1 VTALVLERASPVTEQ
16 RRAEH
21 VEMLAERHPP
31 IRLDSVE
38 RTVVDA
44 GAVRAV
50 AGPTLAYLARVELEV
65 ERNVLELLT
74 LLPDA
79 DDTDRDFQRIWSRQE
94 VAHGLILDRL
104 QRDLGA
110 SAAQPRVT
118 LDTKTRVLGVLA
130 HLQPVQDVIRFLYY
144 LTGAATEK
152 SAVIAYSRLHALM
165 DDLGEEAIART
176 VVAPIRR
183 QEPGHFAFYRMSAAA
198 MLQQQ
203 VLAPWQLR
211 LARVLRRRSFAPVGA
226 RTPESRAHYGR
237 VMHDLGLADDVE
249 GHAAQLGVVD
259 RELLWARDRGMRV
272 PPYVL
277 AALEDALERAGR
289 ARVQPENR
297 NVRSSRTTRAWS
309 STSGRPDTATVP
321 TTPVPRTVIGK
332 APPSAAYTVRSM
344 R

>member
-1 VTALVLERASPVTEQ
+1 VTAVVLNPDDLVTQR

-31 IRLDSVE
+31 IRPDSVE

-44 GAVRAV
+44 GAVRAA

-65 ERNVLELLT
+65 ERNVLELRT

-79 DDTDRDFQRIWSRQE
+79 DDIDREFQRIWSRQE
-94 VAHGLILDRL
+94 IAHGVILDRL
-104 QRDLGA
+104 QQDIGA

-118 LDTKTRVLGVLA
+118 LDTTTRVLGVLA

-165 DDLGEEAIART
+165 DDLGEEAVART

-183 QEPGHFAFYRMSAAA
+183 QEPGHFAYYRMSAAA
-198 MLQQQ
+198 MLQQH
-203 VLAPWQLR
+203 VLAPWQLH
-211 LARVLRRRSFAPVGA
+211 LARQLRRRSFAPVGA
-226 RTPESRAHYGR
+226 RTPASRAHYGR
-237 VMHDLGLADDVE
+237 VMQDLGLDE
-249 GHAAQLGVVD
+249 SLENHAAQLGLVD
-259 RELLWARDRGMRV
+259 RELLWAGDQGMRV

-277 AALEDALERAGR
+277 EALQDALARAGQPP
-289 ARVQPENR
+289 ARKA
-297 NVRSSRTTRAWS
+297 RSSRTTSAWS
-309 STSGRPDTATVP
+309 STSGRPDTATAP
-321 TTPVPRTVIGK
+321 TTPVPRTVIGN
-332 APPSAAYTVRSM
+332 APPSAANTVRSM